1 MSDDSRASDHANETT
16 MTDLEQDPAA
26 FLDATVGALPVRPP
40 GFGDVEAVERVRSAG
55 AWPAARV
62 LKWCVQGGASIL
74 QQGLFAGAHFAVNIL
89 LARWL
94 SPASYGVFAL
104 AYSLY
109 LLLLAFYMATFYD
122 PVLIFGAGRYSDTFP
137 QYIRTLTRA
146 HVILVPPVCL
156 IAGLAGRLLTTS
168 SDMEIRS
175 TLLAL
180 AVAAP
185 ILLMVWLCR
194 GAFYAQLQIWQGTAA
209 GAFYLASLV
218 GLTWILHRWGILSS
232 ATALLAMAAGSLL
245 VSAWGLGEV
254 SRAAPTDT
262 VSPKLKLATV
272 VSDHWRYGK
281 WAALTA
287 VVAWFPVNIYYS
299 LLPSKFGMQSAAT
312 LRALMNLMYP
322 LLHALLSLVS
332 ILVPAL
338 VRRRQQFGF
347 ENMRRRVWT
356 LAALFVP
363 AGVTY
368 LCLLVGLRNPILHL
382 LYGDRYANQSVWVV
396 LCIGCLPITTG
407 IAYVL
412 AAGLR
417 SIESPRLVFWG
428 YLASC
433 ATTLIL
439 GVPLALHYGIAGAA
453 TGMVASDIPTVT
465 VLCVCLAR
473 TQIA

>member
-1 MSDDSRASDHANETT
+1 MTDDRLAGGRANET
-16 MTDLEQDPAA
+16 MTDLEQNPAA
-26 FLDATVGALPVRPP
+26 FRNAALGVLAARPP
-40 GFGDVEAVERVRSAG
+40 GLGDVEPVEHMRLAG
-55 AWPAARV
+55 SWPAARV
-62 LKWCVQGGASIL
+62 LKWCVQGGASVL

-122 PVLIFGAGRYSDTFP
+122 PVLIFGASRYSEVFP

-146 HVILVPPVCL
+146 HLILVPPIWL
-156 IAGLAGRLLTTS
+156 IAGFAGRFLAS
-168 SDMEIRS
+168 SGDMEIRR

-185 ILLMVWLCR
+185 ILLLVWLCR
-194 GAFYAQLQIWQGTAA
+194 AAFYAQLQIWQGTAA

-218 GLTWILHRWGILSS
+218 GSVWILHRWGILSS

-245 VSAWGLGEV
+245 VSGWGF
-254 SRAAPTDT
+254 SKICRDASANAIPAD
-262 VSPKLKLATV
+262 LKFATV
-272 VSDHWRYGK
+272 VADHWRYGK

-287 VVAWFPVNIYYS
+287 VVAWFPVNIYYT
-299 LLPSKFGMQSAAT
+299 LLPSRFGMQSAAT

-332 ILVPAL
+332 VLVPTL
-338 VRRRQQFGF
+338 VRTRQRFGF
-347 ENMRRRVWT
+347 ENMRRTVWR
-356 LAALFVP
+356 LAALIVP
-363 AGVTY
+363 AGIVY
-368 LCLLVGLRNPILHL
+368 LCVLIRLRDPILHL
-382 LYGDRYANQSVWVV
+382 LYGDRYANQSLWVV
-396 LCIGCLPITTG
+396 LCIGSLPITTG

-417 SIESPRLVFWG
+417 SIESPRLIFWG
-428 YLASC
+428 YLASF

-453 TGMVASDIPTVT
+453 TAMVASDIPTIA
-465 VLCVCLAR
+465 VLCAYLAR
-473 TQIA
+473 TQMA

>member
-1 MSDDSRASDHANETT
+1 MTDDSLADNQADETM
-16 MTDLEQDPAA
+16 MTDLEQNPATFRDVA
-26 FLDATVGALPVRPP
+26 VDVLPVRPP
-40 GFGDVEAVERVRSAG
+40 GFGDVETVERVHLAG

-122 PVLIFGAGRYSDTFP
+122 PVLIFGAGRYSEAFP
-137 QYIRTLTRA
+137 QYIQTLTRA
-146 HVILVPPVCL
+146 HLILVPPVCL
-156 IAGLAGRLLTTS
+156 IAGLAGRFLTTS
-168 SDMEIRS
+168 IDGEIQS

-180 AVAAP
+180 AVASP
-185 ILLMVWLCR
+185 ILLLVWLCR
-194 GAFYAQLQIWQGTAA
+194 GAFYAQLQVWQGTAA
-209 GAFYLASLV
+209 GAFYLVSLV
-218 GLTWILHRWGILSS
+218 GSIWILHRWGILSS

-245 VSAWGLGEV
+245 VSAGGLSEI
-254 SRAAPTDT
+254 SRTTSADAPPSD
-262 VSPKLKLATV
+262 LKLSTV
-272 VSDHWRYGK
+272 VADHWRYGK

-287 VVAWFPVNIYYS
+287 VVAWFPVNIYYT
-299 LLPSKFGMQSAAT
+299 LLPSRFGMQSAAT

-363 AGVTY
+363 AGLTY
-368 LCLLVGLRNPILHL
+368 LCILVGLRNPILHL

-453 TGMVASDIPTVT
+453 AGMVASDIPTIT

-473 TQIA
+473 TQMA